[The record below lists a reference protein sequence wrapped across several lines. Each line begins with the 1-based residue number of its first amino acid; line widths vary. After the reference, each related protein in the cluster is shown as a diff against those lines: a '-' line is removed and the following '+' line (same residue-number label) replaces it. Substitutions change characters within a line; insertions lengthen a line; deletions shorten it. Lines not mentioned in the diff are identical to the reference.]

1 MISTSQPSIAKY
13 LFFLSIC
20 LSGRI
25 FAAPVPQQTANQ
37 AACGWLKHHP
47 APLEASL
54 SRDARRAEAGTDI
67 DGRVLYYVVPL
78 TPQGFVVLSAD
89 DEIEPVIVFSAT
101 GRYDSSEDSPLS
113 AMLERDM
120 KDRLEWVSRILTDEN
135 LTAVRAARVNSDA
148 SGKWQVLVEA
158 EAEMQADEKGDVRAA
173 GQTTVSDV
181 RVAPLLQSTWGQD
194 DAAGGYCYNY
204 YTPNH
209 YPTGCVATVMAQLMR
224 YHTWPMTGIGVQS
237 FAITV
242 DDVEQYWT
250 TRGGNGSGGAYN
262 WSQMP
267 YDPATG
273 LTTAQR
279 QAIGALC
286 YDAGLSV
293 GMSYTASSSGASTHT
308 ANQALKDTFGYTN
321 SVFGY
326 GFSSAGDAGLWGMMN
341 ANLDAAL
348 PIILAISGYDVGH
361 AVVAD
366 GYGYINGTMYHHLN
380 MGWGGLDDAWYQL
393 PLIEAGYIFNV
404 ITDCVYNI
412 YPTGTGEIVS
422 GRITSMAGA
431 PLEGVSVTAYQGASV
446 VKQAV
451 TNNRGIY
458 ALKNLPSNR
467 TYRLSA
473 VKSGYVFVDQTI
485 STGFSQDWNSTS
497 GNKWGIHFS
506 STTASPPTAMD
517 QLVDANSLSDKCI
530 TLEALDDHLPNPPAR
545 MTFVITSLPSH
556 GTLSEPDVGPIHS
569 VPYVMA
575 TDANSVCYTPCPYF
589 GGQDGFTFKANDGGT
604 SPSGGDSNVA
614 TVTVNVDNTI
624 TSEFGTDGT
633 TGTNT
638 MVNTTYYA
646 SRSQALYLK
655 SDIGAA
661 RYLTD
666 LAIQFT
672 HLPPIPFKKWAIRMQ
687 HTNKS
692 QYTDVVA
699 DFLTTGWTKVY
710 QADVTISQT
719 GWYNFHF
726 STPFSYNGTQ
736 NLLIDFTFDNT
747 SVSGSTGNYLFYNV
761 GGSYDIDRVIT
772 VVTDQAVHSSPL
784 TWDFWAGNGY
794 YWGGDWLPSIKF
806 VGTIPLDPMPG
817 DFDATC
823 DVKLPDLA
831 LLSAAW
837 NTQQGQASYDP
848 GCDISTPKD
857 NKVNLFDLL
866 VFADHWMQPY
876 QP

>member
-1 MISTSQPSIAKY
+1 
-13 LFFLSIC
+13 
-20 LSGRI
+20 
-25 FAAPVPQQTANQ
+25 
-37 AACGWLKHHP
+37 
-47 APLEASL
+47 
-54 SRDARRAEAGTDI
+54 
-67 DGRVLYYVVPL
+67 
-78 TPQGFVVLSAD
+78 
-89 DEIEPVIVFSAT
+89 
-101 GRYDSSEDSPLS
+101 
-113 AMLERDM
+113 
-120 KDRLEWVSRILTDEN
+120 
-135 LTAVRAARVNSDA
+135 
-148 SGKWQVLVEA
+148 
-158 EAEMQADEKGDVRAA
+158 
-173 GQTTVSDV
+173 
-181 RVAPLLQSTWGQD
+181 
-194 DAAGGYCYNY
+194 
-204 YTPNH
+204 
-209 YPTGCVATVMAQLMR
+209 
-224 YHTWPMTGIGVQS
+224 
-237 FAITV
+237 
-242 DDVEQYWT
+242 
-250 TRGGNGSGGAYN
+250 
-262 WSQMP
+262 
-267 YDPATG
+267 
-273 LTTAQR
+273 
-279 QAIGALC
+279 
-286 YDAGLSV
+286 
-293 GMSYTASSSGASTHT
+293 
-308 ANQALKDTFGYTN
+308 
-321 SVFGY
+321 
-326 GFSSAGDAGLWGMMN
+326 
-341 ANLDAAL
+341 
-348 PIILAISGYDVGH
+348 
-361 AVVAD
+361 
-366 GYGYINGTMYHHLN
+366 
-380 MGWGGLDDAWYQL
+380 
-393 PLIEAGYIFNV
+393 
-404 ITDCVYNI
+404 
-412 YPTGTGEIVS
+412 
-422 GRITSMAGA
+422 
-431 PLEGVSVTAYQGASV
+431 
-446 VKQAV
+446 
-451 TNNRGIY
+451 
-458 ALKNLPSNR
+458 
-467 TYRLSA
+467 
-473 VKSGYVFVDQTI
+473 
-485 STGFSQDWNSTS
+485 
-497 GNKWGIHFS
+497 
-506 STTASPPTAMD
+506 MD